1 MLLLLGQQ
9 LQIFMDDDKVLESYN
24 DNILGVAAVVV
35 AVGLDLGLESLAS
48 TLHRPVKHSTCRME
62 LELTRAS

>member
-1 MLLLLGQQ
+1 
-9 LQIFMDDDKVLESYN
+9 MDDDNLLESYSE
-24 DNILGVAAVVV
+24 NILGVAAVVD
-35 AVGLDLGLESLAS
+35 AAGLDLGLESLAS